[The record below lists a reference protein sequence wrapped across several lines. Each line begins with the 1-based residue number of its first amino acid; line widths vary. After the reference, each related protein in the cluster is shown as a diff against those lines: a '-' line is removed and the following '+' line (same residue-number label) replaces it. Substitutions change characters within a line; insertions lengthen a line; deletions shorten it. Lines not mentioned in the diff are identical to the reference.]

1 MQSYSFLLFRF
12 TGIQTSSH
20 NSFALLFPCC
30 TLPASFL
37 WLPWLL
43 ALHLGE
49 DCSYPFILSHPYPCS
64 DSSSQSRLFSH
75 LVEECSGNS
84 QLTLSHSLAS
94 AGELSISSEG
104 SGQPFWLNPLQ
115 RVPYRPIFWNLF
127 LVFSALQS
135 HFFSVSSSEWTNYL
149 WLVCCV
155 PRLPWH
161 ASSAP
166 MCFSSPPHPD
176 HVIPFA
182 PWVVSEHRP
191 AISL

>member
-135 HFFSVSSSEWTNYL
+135 HFTESVHMIDYSIYYTCRYIFIKEKTIKALFGLSILFIFICNIDRRYQYDMNINN
-149 WLVCCV
+149 VKQ
-155 PRLPWH
+155 
-161 ASSAP
+161 
-166 MCFSSPPHPD
+166 
-176 HVIPFA
+176 
-182 PWVVSEHRP
+182 
-191 AISL
+191 